1 MSIVRSI
8 IFVILMLGVLAS
20 LHELAHFWV
29 ARLLK
34 IKVYE
39 VSLFVGPKLL
49 SWKRKDVKFTIRL
62 IPIGAYVRFNEVDEE
77 GYIVES
83 DNPDLLANQPRFKR
97 LLVSL
102 AGPFMN
108 LILGILI
115 FFVMFLTLGYSSMKI
130 GNPVDG
136 SQTSVVASEFTP
148 GDTIQAINGNK
159 VYTSFDLSFELDSED
174 PGEVMTVTLKSQ
186 ETGEKYDIELTPV
199 FLRKPMLLIYV
210 KYVDGEKQH
219 EGWLVD
225 SVDPNQNKGN
235 PVLQAGDY
243 VTHINGK
250 SVDDDDFDEYLFNME
265 EQEYLT
271 VTYIRDGVTSDVEIA
286 PEYVDYVTTR
296 GIRLLTETVNSPANF
311 FSALGYAAKMPASV
325 GNITVRGIKQIISGK
340 EKAYNLLSGPIG
352 ITTMVND
359 VVKEEEESVADKLI
373 TLVMITAVIS
383 MALAF
388 SNLLPI
394 PGLDGIQIVFIVVEM
409 VIGHKLSE
417 KAENRL
423 TIAGFVVIILLLI
436 LAFISDILRI
446 IFGY

>member
-1 MSIVRSI
+1 
-8 IFVILMLGVLAS
+8 MLGVLAS

-49 SWKRKDVKFTIRL
+49 SWKHKDVKFSIRL
-62 IPIGAYVRFNEVDEE
+62 IPIGAYVRFNEIDEE

-97 LLVSL
+97 LLVSI
-102 AGPFMN
+102 AGPLMN

-115 FFVMFLTLGYSSMKI
+115 FFVMFLSLGYSTMKI
-130 GNPVDG
+130 GNPIDG
-136 SQTSVVASEFTP
+136 AQTSVVASEYTP
-148 GDTIQAINGNK
+148 GDKIQAVNGVK
-159 VYTSFDLSFELDSED
+159 VYTSFDLSFELDSDD
-174 PGEVMTVTLKSQ
+174 PGEVMTLTLKSQ
-186 ETGEKYDIELTPV
+186 ETGEKYDIELTPE
-199 FLRKPMLLIYV
+199 FYRKPMLLIYV
-210 KYVDGEKQH
+210 KTSDMEER

-225 SVDPNQNKGN
+225 SVDPDQNKGN
-235 PVLQAGDY
+235 PVLAAGDI

-250 SVDDDDFDEYLFNME
+250 SVDDADFDEYLFNME

-271 VTYIRDGVTSDVEIA
+271 VTYIRDGVTSDVQIA

-296 GIRLLTETVNSPANF
+296 GIRILPQTVDSPASF
-311 FSALGYAAKMPASV
+311 FEALGYAAKMPASV
-325 GNITVRGIKQIISGK
+325 GNITIRGIKQIISGK

-359 VVKEEEESVADKLI
+359 VVKEEEDSVADKLI

-423 TIAGFVVIILLLI
+423 TIAGFIVIILLLI

>member
-1 MSIVRSI
+1 MRV
-8 IFVILMLGVLAS
+8 
-20 LHELAHFWV
+20 
-29 ARLLK
+29 
-34 IKVYE
+34 
-39 VSLFVGPKLL
+39 
-49 SWKRKDVKFTIRL
+49 
-62 IPIGAYVRFNEVDEE
+62 
-77 GYIVES
+77 
-83 DNPDLLANQPRFKR
+83 
-97 LLVSL
+97 
-102 AGPFMN
+102 
-108 LILGILI
+108 
-115 FFVMFLTLGYSSMKI
+115 
-130 GNPVDG
+130 
-136 SQTSVVASEFTP
+136 
-148 GDTIQAINGNK
+148 
-159 VYTSFDLSFELDSED
+159 
-174 PGEVMTVTLKSQ
+174 
-186 ETGEKYDIELTPV
+186 
-199 FLRKPMLLIYV
+199 
-210 KYVDGEKQH
+210 
-219 EGWLVD
+219 VD

-296 GIRLLTETVNSPANF
+296 GIRLLPETVNSPANF